1 MENIINAFFEITL
14 KKSLAIITI
23 KKDVFKLLK
32 SEDDSELLYNALR
45 SLHSDLNI
53 KALLFTNTPE
63 CYNEKAY
70 DNFVKESMSLP
81 VKNRFGEPVDYWDC
95 NERYKENQILNDF
108 VKYLS
113 NYNKLCFIILS
124 GEIVTPIFSASLATD
139 IRYATPDMYFSLA
152 HNKHGMHPSGGLP
165 HFLIQQVG
173 YNKAMELLFTER
185 ITAEKALELGLIN
198 KIVSI
203 DNTLDIVINDIE
215 KITKFPDYVL
225 RRTKKLSNYVRNSL
239 ADYFT
244 YEASL
249 WNL

>member
-1 MENIINAFFEITL
+1 MENIINPFFEITL
-14 KKSLAIITI
+14 KDSLAIIKI
-23 KKDVFKLLK
+23 KRDIFKLLK
-32 SEDDSELLYNALR
+32 SKDDIDLLFNSLR
-45 SLHSDLNI
+45 LLHSDLTI
-53 KALLFTNTPE
+53 KALLFINTPE
-63 CYNEKAY
+63 CYGEKAY
-70 DNFVKESMSLP
+70 DNFVKDSISLI
-81 VKNRFGEPVDYWDC
+81 KKDRFGEPVDFWNS
-95 NERYKENQILNDF
+95 NERYKENQILDNF

-113 NYNKLCFIILS
+113 NYNKLSFTILS

-152 HNKHGMHPSGGLP
+152 HNKYGMHPSGGLP

-173 YNKAMELLFTER
+173 FNKAMELLFTER

-203 DNTLDIVINDIE
+203 DKTLDLVINDIE
-215 KITKFPDYVL
+215 KITKFPDYVI

-239 ADYFT
+239 SDYFT

>member
-1 MENIINAFFEITL
+1 MENIINPFFEITL
-14 KKSLAIITI
+14 KDSIAIITI

-32 SEDDSELLYNALR
+32 SEEDSKLLFDVLR
-45 SLHSDLNI
+45 SLHIDLKI

-63 CYNEKAY
+63 CCDEKAY
-70 DNFVKESMSLP
+70 DNFVKEAMSLP
-81 VKNRFGEPVDYWDC
+81 VKNRFGEPVAFLDC
-95 NERYKENQILNDF
+95 NERYKENKILNDF

-113 NYNKLCFIILS
+113 NYNKLTFTILS
-124 GEIVTPIFSASLATD
+124 GGIVTPICSVSLATD

-152 HNKHGMHPSGGLP
+152 HNKYGMHPSGGLP

-203 DNTLDIVINDIE
+203 DKTLDLVINDIE
-215 KITKFPDYVL
+215 KITKSPNYVI

-239 ADYFT
+239 SDYFT